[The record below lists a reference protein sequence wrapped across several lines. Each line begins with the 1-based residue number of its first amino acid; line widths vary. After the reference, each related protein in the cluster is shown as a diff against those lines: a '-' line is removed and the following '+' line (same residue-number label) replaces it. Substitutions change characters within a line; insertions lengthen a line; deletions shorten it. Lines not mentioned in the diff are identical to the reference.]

1 MVAYESISNLP
12 IVCFSHSADR
22 CNAFQSQFVFI
33 KSQTFL
39 NIRVL
44 RERMK
49 GIRLCREEEKGNV
62 AWQWNLYIGID
73 ATFSGSWG
81 WSRVPFATD
90 EIDGDEKQQKNVI
103 NSSPQFST
111 GDKFFC
117 REGTERI
124 VHDFDDQFANLFRHF
139 RFHFVEHLLRIL
151 VQEVVHRF
159 TWDAGRQQMKQV
171 ISFKKGITIVSSA
184 ALCFH

>member
-12 IVCFSHSADR
+12 IVCFFHSADR

-90 EIDGDEKQQKNVI
+90 EIDGDEKQQKNESIQALNFLLVT
-103 NSSPQFST
+103 NFSAGRAPSASFMTLMTSSPTCLDISGFTSLNTSCEFSFRKLFT
-111 GDKFFC
+111 VSPEM
-117 REGTERI
+117 RE
-124 VHDFDDQFANLFRHF
+124 DNKWNKLFR
-139 RFHFVEHLLRIL
+139 
-151 VQEVVHRF
+151 
-159 TWDAGRQQMKQV
+159 
-171 ISFKKGITIVSSA
+171 
-184 ALCFH
+184 

>member
-12 IVCFSHSADR
+12 IVCFSHSADI

-62 AWQWNLYIGID
+62 A
-73 ATFSGSWG
+73 
-81 WSRVPFATD
+81 
-90 EIDGDEKQQKNVI
+90 
-103 NSSPQFST
+103 
-111 GDKFFC
+111 
-117 REGTERI
+117 
-124 VHDFDDQFANLFRHF
+124 
-139 RFHFVEHLLRIL
+139 
-151 VQEVVHRF
+151 
-159 TWDAGRQQMKQV
+159 
-171 ISFKKGITIVSSA
+171 
-184 ALCFH
+184 